1 MQLNRLIKEL
11 SQENIL
17 SPEIKT
23 CIVRILS
30 RRESRLMLP
39 EEKARVKIDKQLRN
53 VGWCI
58 VSRNEYLPNSTVAVK
73 EALMVGNTESDYL
86 LFIDGKAIAVV
97 EAKREENPL
106 GDDVKKQAE
115 DYAVSPQSWYALW
128 FEKLIPL
135 VYMANGNKIYFKNML
150 VEDSEYEELSQM
162 HSPKKMLQMVGKKSE
177 YGVLPLL
184 EKRGLRDCQYNAEI
198 KFEESLKLGNK
209 KNLAVLA
216 TGSGKTYLACLASY
230 RLLNYT
236 STKRILFLVDRNN
249 LARQTETEF
258 SLFDRT
264 ENQMR
269 MGDLYTI
276 NRLKKETDIKSDIV
290 ISTIQKLF
298 AVLTGQDIQESN
310 EDAEDEIAKNDEE
323 KDNNEVVELGD
334 DLKLPPDYFQLIIVD
349 ECHRSIYGKWKKVLD
364 YFSSATVLGL
374 TATPTPEAYAYFN
387 NNIIEQYTYDDSV
400 VDGVNVPPRIYRII
414 TDVTEHG
421 GTIEKG
427 SKVIETAKRSGKS
440 ETHNA
445 QTTVEYG
452 STELDRSIVNKSQIR
467 EVLMAYKK
475 AIYEDLYPER
485 EKKWEYIPKTLIFA
499 KSDSHATDIVE
510 IAKEV
515 FKTEFENDELPENFV
530 QKITYSSGDSNALI
544 RELRTEKDFR
554 IAVTVTLVA
563 TGTDV
568 KPLEVV
574 LFMKDVHSD
583 VLYTQMK
590 GRGCRVISDDK
601 LKEVTPNADT
611 KECYYIVDAV
621 GVTESEKNIPKPG
634 AGQGPKRALSLEH
647 LLERLAHNEVS
658 DDNLMLLRD
667 YCSTINRRYEESVL
681 FSRHLDYFITNYGFA
696 PRKLANDINTAFAE
710 GTLVEYID
718 PSHDNTERMAL
729 IYCLIGNLQARNKL
743 LEMQRGYMVESDD
756 RDKVLYAGFSKESA
770 RTYIENFEK
779 YLEDNKDSIEALRI
793 IYNSEDIVIT
803 HEMLIE
809 LRDRLLAESRQYGVY
824 QIWKNYKILD
834 EQGDVEVLD
843 GKENVNALTNLIQ
856 IVRYAYKKNSKL
868 TSLINGYAQRFT
880 LYCGQAQRVLTED
893 QKDIM
898 QQIAEYIINDGAIM
912 VMELNETDTEL
923 WKRAVKSFGGAAL
936 ASEIQTLS
944 KFILKVA

>member
-1 MQLNRLIKEL
+1 
-11 SQENIL
+11 
-17 SPEIKT
+17 
-23 CIVRILS
+23 
-30 RRESRLMLP
+30 MLP

-53 VGWCI
+53 AGWDI
-58 VSRNEYLPNSTVAVK
+58 VARNEYLPNSTSAVK
-73 EALMVGNTESDYL
+73 EALMRGNTESDYL

-106 GDDVKKQAE
+106 GDEVKKQAE
-115 DYAVSPQSWYALW
+115 DYAVSPQAWYGLW

-150 VEDSEYEELSQM
+150 VEGSDYEELSQM
-162 HSPKKMLQMVGKKSE
+162 HSPKKMLQIIGTKSE
-177 YGVLPLL
+177 YGALPII
-184 EKRGLRDCQYNAEI
+184 EKRGLRDCQYRAEV
-198 KFEESLKLGNK
+198 KFEESLKMGNK

-236 STKRILFLVDRNN
+236 PTKRILFLVDRNN
-249 LARQTETEF
+249 LARQTESEF
-258 SLFDRT
+258 SVFDRT
-264 ENQMR
+264 EGQQK
-269 MGDLYTI
+269 MGNLYTI
-276 NRLKKETDIKSDIV
+276 NRLKKEEDIKGDIV

-298 AVLTGQDIQESN
+298 CVLTGQVISDSD
-310 EDAEDEIAKNDEE
+310 EDAEDEKAKEDEE
-323 KDNNEVVELGD
+323 KNSKTVIELGN

-364 YFSSATVLGL
+364 YFSGATVLGL

-387 NNIIEQYTYDDSV
+387 KNVIEEYTYDDSV
-400 VDGVNVPPRIYRII
+400 VDGVNVPPRVYRII
-414 TDVTEHG
+414 TDVTAHG

-427 SKVIETAKRSGKS
+427 TKIIETAKRTRKS
-440 ETHNA
+440 ETIDVG
-445 QTTVEYG
+445 TSVEYG
-452 STELDRSIVNKSQIR
+452 AAELDRSVVNKKQIK

-475 AIYEDLYPER
+475 SIYEDLYPNR

-499 KSDSHATDIVE
+499 KDDNHATEIVD
-510 IAKEV
+510 IAKDV
-515 FKTEFENDELPENFV
+515 FKSEFENEAIPEKFV
-530 QKITYSSGDSNALI
+530 QKITYSAGDSNALI
-544 RELRTEKDFR
+544 RDLRTEKEFR

-621 GVTESEKNIPKPG
+621 GVTESEKHIPKPG
-634 AGQGPKRALSLEH
+634 PDGSGKKNLSLEH

-658 DDNLMLLRD
+658 DENLMLLRD

-681 FSRHLDYFITNYGFA
+681 FGRHLDYFITNFGFA
-696 PRKLANDINTAFAE
+696 PRKLANDINTAFKQ
-710 GTLVEYID
+710 GTLIEYTS
-718 PSHDNTERMAL
+718 PSHDNSMRIAL

-743 LEMQRGYMVESDD
+743 LEMQRGYLVETDD
-756 RDKVLYAGFSKESA
+756 DDQVLYAGFFKESA
-770 RTYIENFEK
+770 KTYIENFEK
-779 YLEDNKDSIEALRI
+779 YLEEHKDDIEALRI
-793 IYNSEDIVIT
+793 IYNSEDKVIT
-803 HEMLIE
+803 HDMLME
-809 LRDRLLAESRQYGVY
+809 LRDRLLSESRQYGVY
-824 QIWKNYKILD
+824 QIWKNYKLLD
-834 EQGDVEVLD
+834 DQGDVEVLD
-843 GKENVNALTNLIQ
+843 GKTNVNALTNLIQ
-856 IVRYAYKKNSKL
+856 IVRYAYKKNQKL
-868 TSLINGYAQRFT
+868 TSLINGYAQRFS
-880 LYCGQAQRVLTED
+880 LYCGQNQRVLSEE
-893 QKDIM
+893 QKDVM
-898 QQIAEYIINDGAIM
+898 QQIADYIINDGAIT

-923 WKRAVKSFGGAAL
+923 WKKAVKSFGGKTL
-936 ASEIQTLS
+936 ASEIETLS

>member
-1 MQLNRLIKEL
+1 
-11 SQENIL
+11 
-17 SPEIKT
+17 
-23 CIVRILS
+23 
-30 RRESRLMLP
+30 MLP

-53 VGWCI
+53 AGWDI
-58 VSRNEYLPNSTVAVK
+58 ISRNEYLPNSTTAVK

-86 LFIDGKAIAVV
+86 LFVDGKAIAVV

-106 GDDVKKQAE
+106 GDEVKKQAE

-162 HSPKKMLQMVGKKSE
+162 HSPKKMLQIIGKKSE
-177 YGVLPLL
+177 YGALPLL
-184 EKRGLRDCQYNAEI
+184 EKRGLRDCQYKAET
-198 KFEESLKLGNK
+198 KLEESLKLGNK

-236 STKRILFLVDRNN
+236 QTKRILFLADRNN
-249 LARQTETEF
+249 LAKQALSEF

-264 ENQMR
+264 ENMQQM
-269 MGDLYTI
+269 GNLYTI
-276 NRLKKETDIKSDIV
+276 KRLRKENDVNADIV

-298 AVLTGQDIQESN
+298 AVLTGQTIQDGN
-310 EDAEDEIAKNDEE
+310 EDEEDELAKKNEE
-323 KDNNEVVELGD
+323 KDSKEVVELGN

-364 YFSSATVLGL
+364 YFSGATVLGL
-374 TATPTPEAYAYFN
+374 TATPTPEAYAFFN
-387 NNIIEQYTYDDSV
+387 NNIIENYKYEDSI
-400 VDGVNVPPRIYRII
+400 VDGVNVPSRIYRII
-414 TDVTEHG
+414 TDVTAHG
-421 GTIEKG
+421 GTIEQG
-427 SKVIETAKRSGKS
+427 AKVVETAKRTGKS
-440 ETHNA
+440 ETHA
-445 QTTVEYG
+445 APITVEYG
-452 STELDRSIVNKSQIR
+452 SSELDRSVVNKNQIR
-467 EVLMAYKK
+467 EVLLAYKK

-485 EKKWEYIPKTLIFA
+485 DKKWEYIPKTLIFA
-499 KSDSHATDIVE
+499 KDDNHATEIVE
-510 IAKEV
+510 IAEDV
-515 FKTEFENDELPENFV
+515 FKTEFENNTLPKNYV
-530 QKITYSSGDSNALI
+530 QKITYTAGDSDALI
-544 RELRTEKDFR
+544 TDLRTTKDFR

-621 GVTESEKNIPKPG
+621 GVTESEKHIPKPG
-634 AGQGPKRALSLEH
+634 VGPGPKRPLSLEH

-681 FSRHLDYFITNYGFA
+681 FGRHLDYFITSYGFA
-696 PRKLANDINTAFAE
+696 PRKLANDINSAFAE
-710 GTLVEYID
+710 GTLVEYIS
-718 PSHDNTERMAL
+718 PSHDNTARMAL

-743 LEMQRGYMVESDD
+743 LEMQRGYMVESGDD
-756 RDKVLYAGFSKESA
+756 DKVLYAGFSKESA
-770 RTYIENFEK
+770 KTYIENFEK

-793 IYNSEDIVIT
+793 IYNSEDTLIT
-803 HEMLIE
+803 HEMLME
-809 LRDRLLAESRQYGVY
+809 LQDRLLAESRQYGAY
-824 QIWKNYKILD
+824 QIWKNYKLLD
-834 EQGDVEVLD
+834 EQGDVEALD
-843 GKENVNALTNLIQ
+843 GKANVNALTNLIQ
-856 IVRYAYKKNSKL
+856 IVRYAYKKNQKL
-868 TSLINGYAQRFT
+868 TSLINGYAQRFS
-880 LYCGQAQRVLTED
+880 LYCGRAQRVLTED

-898 QQIAEYIINDGAIM
+898 QQIAEYIINDGAIT

-923 WKRAVKSFGGAAL
+923 WKRAVKSFGGATL

>member
-1 MQLNRLIKEL
+1 
-11 SQENIL
+11 
-17 SPEIKT
+17 
-23 CIVRILS
+23 
-30 RRESRLMLP
+30 MLP

-198 KFEESLKLGNK
+198 KFVESLKLGNK

>member
-1 MQLNRLIKEL
+1 
-11 SQENIL
+11 
-17 SPEIKT
+17 
-23 CIVRILS
+23 
-30 RRESRLMLP
+30 MLP

-53 VGWCI
+53 AGWDI

-86 LFIDGKAIAVV
+86 LFIEGKAIAVI

-106 GDDVKKQAE
+106 GDEVKKQVE
-115 DYAVSPQSWYALW
+115 NYAVSPQAWYALW

-150 VEDSEYEELSQM
+150 NQNSRYEELSKM
-162 HSPKKMLQMVGKKSE
+162 HSPKKMLQIVQKKSE
-177 YGVLPLL
+177 YGALPLL
-184 EKRGLRDCQYNAEI
+184 EKRGLRDCQYKAELE
-198 KFEESLKLGNK
+198 FEESLKHGKK

-249 LARQTETEF
+249 LARQTEIEF
-258 SLFDRT
+258 SLFDKT
-264 ENQMR
+264 EKQQK
-269 MGDLYTI
+269 MGVLYSI

-298 AVLTGQDIQESN
+298 AVLTGQAIQDGN
-310 EDAEDEIAKNDEE
+310 EDVEDEIIKNDEE
-323 KDNNEVVELGD
+323 KDSNDIIELGD
-334 DLKLPPDYFQLIIVD
+334 NLQLPSDYFQFIIVD

-374 TATPTPEAYAYFN
+374 TATPTPEAYAFFN

-414 TDVTEHG
+414 TDITAHC
-421 GTIEKG
+421 GTIERG
-427 SKVIETAKRSGKS
+427 SKVGETAKRTGKF
-440 ETHNA
+440 ETHTV

-452 STELDRSIVNKSQIR
+452 SVELDRSVVNKNQIK
-467 EVLMAYKK
+467 EVLMAYKR

-499 KSDSHATDIVE
+499 KDDNHATEIVD

-515 FKTEFENDELPENFV
+515 FKTEFDNDELPENFV
-530 QKITYSSGDSNALI
+530 QKITYSAGNSNVLI
-544 RELRTEKDFR
+544 RDLRTEKDFR

-563 TGTDV
+563 TGTDI

-621 GVTESEKNIPKPG
+621 GVTESEKHIPKPSLG
-634 AGQGPKRALSLEH
+634 SGSNKHLSLEH
-647 LLERLAHNEVS
+647 VLERLAHNELS
-658 DDNLMLLRD
+658 DDNLILLRD

-681 FSRHLDYFITNYGFA
+681 FGRHLDYFVTNYGFT
-696 PRKLANDINTAFAE
+696 PRKLANDITSALVE
-710 GTLVEYID
+710 GTLMEYVS
-718 PSHDNTERMAL
+718 PSHDNTARRAL
-729 IYCLIGNLQARNKL
+729 VYCLIGNLQARNKL
-743 LEMQRGYMVESDD
+743 LEMQRGYMIESDD
-756 RDKVLYAGFSKESA
+756 KDQVLYAGFSKESA
-770 RTYIENFEK
+770 KTYIENFEK
-779 YLEDNKDSIEALRI
+779 YLEEHKDDIEALRI
-793 IYNSEDIVIT
+793 IYNSEDTIIT
-803 HEMLIE
+803 HDMLME
-809 LRDRLLAESRQYGVY
+809 LRDRLLSESRQYGVY
-824 QIWKNYKILD
+824 QIWKNYKLLD
-834 EQGDVEVLD
+834 EQGDVEILD
-843 GKENVNALTNLIQ
+843 GKANVNVLTNLIQ
-856 IVRYAYKKNSKL
+856 IVRYAYKKNQKL
-868 TSLINGYAQRFT
+868 TSLINGYAQRFS
-880 LYCGQAQRVLTED
+880 LYCGRAQRVLTEE

-898 QQIAEYIINDGAIM
+898 KQIAEYIINDGAISA
-912 VMELNETDTEL
+912 MELNETDTEL
-923 WKRAVKSFGGAAL
+923 WKRAVKSFGGVTL
-936 ASEIQTLS
+936 ASEIQTLA

>member
-1 MQLNRLIKEL
+1 MVVKSRKEDA
-11 SQENIL
+11 
-17 SPEIKT
+17 
-23 CIVRILS
+23 
-30 RRESRLMLP
+30 MLP

-53 VGWCI
+53 AGWDI
-58 VSRNEYLPNSTVAVK
+58 ISRNEYLPNSTTAVK

-86 LFIDGKAIAVV
+86 LFVDGKAIAVV

-106 GDDVKKQAE
+106 GDEVKKQAE

-162 HSPKKMLQMVGKKSE
+162 HSPKKMLQIIGKKSE
-177 YGVLPLL
+177 YGALPLL
-184 EKRGLRDCQYNAEI
+184 EKRGLRDCQYKAET
-198 KFEESLKLGNK
+198 KLEESLKLGNK

-236 STKRILFLVDRNN
+236 QTKRILFLADRNN
-249 LARQTETEF
+249 LAKQALSEF

-264 ENQMR
+264 ENMQQM
-269 MGDLYTI
+269 GNLYTI
-276 NRLKKETDIKSDIV
+276 KRLRKENDVNADIV

-298 AVLTGQDIQESN
+298 AVLTGQAIQDGN
-310 EDAEDEIAKNDEE
+310 EDEEDELAKKNEE
-323 KDNNEVVELGD
+323 KESKEVVELCN

-364 YFSSATVLGL
+364 YFSGATVLGL
-374 TATPTPEAYAYFN
+374 TATPTPEAYAFFN
-387 NNIIEQYTYDDSV
+387 NNIIENYKYEDSI
-400 VDGVNVPPRIYRII
+400 VDGVNVPSRIYRII
-414 TDVTEHG
+414 TDVTAHG
-421 GTIEKG
+421 GTIEQG
-427 SKVIETAKRSGKS
+427 AKVVETAKRTGKS
-440 ETHNA
+440 ETHA
-445 QTTVEYG
+445 APITVEYG
-452 STELDRSIVNKSQIR
+452 SSELDRSVVNKNQIR
-467 EVLMAYKK
+467 EVLLAYKK

-485 EKKWEYIPKTLIFA
+485 DKKWEFIPKTLIFA
-499 KSDSHATDIVE
+499 KDDNHAAEIVE
-510 IAKEV
+510 IAEDV
-515 FKTEFENDELPENFV
+515 FKTEFENNTLPKNYV
-530 QKITYSSGDSNALI
+530 QKITYTAGDSDALI
-544 RELRTEKDFR
+544 TDLRTTKDFR

-590 GRGCRVISDDK
+590 GRGCRIISDDK

-621 GVTESEKNIPKPG
+621 GVTESEKHIPKPG
-634 AGQGPKRALSLEH
+634 VGPGPKRPLSLEH

-681 FSRHLDYFITNYGFA
+681 FGRHLDYFITSYGFA

-710 GTLVEYID
+710 GTLVEYIS
-718 PSHDNTERMAL
+718 PSHDNTARMAL

-743 LEMQRGYMVESDD
+743 LEMQRGYMVKSGDD
-756 RDKVLYAGFSKESA
+756 DKVLYAGFSKESA
-770 RTYIENFEK
+770 KTYIENFEK
-779 YLEDNKDSIEALRI
+779 YLDDNKDSIEALRI
-793 IYNSEDIVIT
+793 IYNSEDTLIT
-803 HEMLIE
+803 HEMLME
-809 LRDRLLAESRQYGVY
+809 LQDRLLAESRQYGAY
-824 QIWKNYKILD
+824 QIWKNYKLLD
-834 EQGDVEVLD
+834 EQGDVEALD
-843 GKENVNALTNLIQ
+843 GKANVNALTNLIQ
-856 IVRYAYKKNSKL
+856 IVRYAYKKNQKL
-868 TSLINGYAQRFT
+868 TSLINGYAQRFS
-880 LYCGQAQRVLTED
+880 LYCGRAQRVLTED

-898 QQIAEYIINDGAIM
+898 QQIAEYIINDGAIT

-923 WKRAVKSFGGAAL
+923 WKRAVKSFGGATL